1 MREGEVEVERD
12 NEKER
17 ESEEKEKEKEREGEL
32 TLFEND
38 NIVEL
43 MLKPAQ
49 FGFSIF
55 FRLFTCWS
63 AEQS

>member
-1 MREGEVEVERD
+1 MREEEVEVERD

-17 ESEEKEKEKEREGEL
+17 EREEEEKEREGEL

-55 FRLFTCWS
+55 FRLFTFWS

>member
-1 MREGEVEVERD
+1 MRK
-12 NEKER
+12 KER
-17 ESEEKEKEKEREGEL
+17 ESEEKEREREGEL

-55 FRLFTCWS
+55 FRLFTFWS